1 MTGRLAFDF
10 EWRITLFTLLLL
22 PLLISLGF
30 WQLQRAEEKAALA
43 LAFERQQA
51 SPPAPL
57 TSLVGAPAAEL
68 AYRPVVLRGRY
79 IAGRDLLLDNR
90 TRGGRYGNEV
100 LSVFELENGSLA
112 LVNRG
117 WLPADP
123 ARRVLPEV
131 PAVPGESLTVTGS
144 VYVAPGEPYL
154 LADQPLAEAW
164 PQRIQAVEMDKV
176 AALLDEPLFPYPVR
190 VNAGEP
196 GALQADWQV
205 INASPARHR
214 GYAVQWFSMAAVLA
228 LLYLLRSTNLWQM
241 MRDSRRGTHIKHD
254 N

>member
-1 MTGRLAFDF
+1 MSGRLSFDF

-43 LAFERQQA
+43 SAFERQQA

-57 TSLVGAPAAEL
+57 QTLAGASAAEL
-68 AYRPVVLRGRY
+68 AYRPVVLRGRFV
-79 IAGRDLLLDNR
+79 AGQDLLLDNR
-90 TRGGRYGNEV
+90 TRSGRYGNEV
-100 LSVFELENGSLA
+100 LSVFVLDDGALA

-117 WLPADP
+117 WLVADS
-123 ARRVLPEV
+123 ARRVLPDV
-131 PAVPGESLTVTGS
+131 PAAPGGRLEIRGR

-154 LADQPLAEAW
+154 LADEPLAQDW
-164 PQRIQAVEMDKV
+164 PQRIQAVEMNKI
-176 AALLDEPLFPYPVR
+176 AAILDRALFPYPVR
-190 VNAGEP
+190 INAGEP

-205 INASPARHR
+205 VNVSPAKHR

-241 MRDSRRGTHIKHD
+241 IKGSRNRTENGHD
-254 N
+254 D

>member
-10 EWRITLFTLLLL
+10 EWRITLFTLLFL

-30 WQLQRAEEKAALA
+30 WQLQRADEKAALA
-43 LAFERQQA
+43 AAFERQQA

-57 TSLVGAPAAEL
+57 PALAGQPPAQL

-79 IAGRDLLLDNR
+79 VPGRHLLLDNR
-90 TRGGRYGNEV
+90 TRAGRYGNEV
-100 LSVFELENGSLA
+100 LSVFALEDGSLA

-123 ARRVLPEV
+123 ARLALPEV
-131 PAVPGESLTVTGS
+131 PDVPGDALEVTGK

-154 LADQPLAEAW
+154 LADESLTPAW
-164 PQRIQAVEMDKV
+164 PQRIQAVQMDKV
-176 AALLDEPLFPYPVR
+176 AALLDGAMFPYPVR
-190 VNAGEP
+190 IDAGES

-205 INASPARHR
+205 VNVSPAKHR

-228 LLYLLRSTNLWQM
+228 LLYLARSTNLWQM
-241 MRDSRRGTHIKHD
+241 MKGSLTGTKNGHD

>member
-1 MTGRLAFDF
+1 MTSRLSFDF

-43 LAFERQQA
+43 AAFDRQRA
-51 SPPAPL
+51 SSPAPL
-57 TSLVGAPAAEL
+57 QVLAGASSAEL
-68 AYRPVVLRGRY
+68 AYRPVVLRGRF
-79 IAGRDLLLDNR
+79 AVGRDLLLDNR
-90 TRGGRYGNEV
+90 TRSGRYGNEV
-100 LSVFELENGSLA
+100 LSVFLLDDGTQA

-123 ARRVLPEV
+123 ARRVLPDV
-131 PAVPGESLTVTGS
+131 PAVPGDDLEIRGQ

-154 LADQPLAEAW
+154 LADEPLAQAW
-164 PQRIQAVEMDKV
+164 PQRIQAVEMDKI
-176 AALLDEPLFPYPVR
+176 AAVLDGVLFPYPVR
-190 VNAGEP
+190 IDAGEP

-205 INASPARHR
+205 VNVSPAKHR

-241 MRDSRRGTHIKHD
+241 IKASRRGTESGYD

>member
-1 MTGRLAFDF
+1 MSGRLVFDF
-10 EWRITLFTLLLL
+10 EWRITLFTVVLL

-57 TSLVGAPAAEL
+57 ASLQDASAAEL
-68 AYRPVVLRGRY
+68 AYRPVLLRGHFVE
-79 IAGRDLLLDNR
+79 GRDLLLDNR
-90 TRGGRYGNEV
+90 TRSGRYGNEV
-100 LSVFELENGSLA
+100 LSVFALQDGSLA

-123 ARRVLPEV
+123 ARLAL
-131 PAVPGESLTVTGS
+131 PAVPTVPGENIEITGQ

-154 LADQPLAEAW
+154 LADEALAQTW

-176 AALLDEPLFPYPVR
+176 AALLDGAVFPYPVR
-190 VNAGEP
+190 ISAGEP

-205 INASPARHR
+205 VNVSPAKHR

-241 MRDSRRGTHIKHD
+241 IKGPGSGPKSEA
-254 N
+254 